1 MATAKTPDKVK
12 ALEDQLE
19 SALNKSSMLAQQAK
33 ALQNTVQ
40 SLQARI
46 FQLEMEIVDRDT
58 RLMLQEGYPPS
69 Q

>member
-1 MATAKTPDKVK
+1 MATANNTKTK

-19 SALNKSSMLAQQAK
+19 SARNKSSMLSQQVQ
-33 ALQNTVQ
+33 ALSNTIQ

-58 RLMLQEGYPPS
+58 RLMFHEGHKPS